1 LAKLSAIKSGGRGAG
16 SRAFGGRAGGTLLV
30 ERRSLA
36 EQAAQILRQG
46 ILDGRFLPGSRLLET
61 WLAEQM
67 HLSRGTVR
75 TALRELTHEGLV
87 RAIPYTGWEV
97 AALTLKDARE
107 LCTVRAT
114 LEALAARL
122 AAEAISP
129 EKIATLNVAYD
140 RLVEAARRG
149 NHRQCVENDL
159 ALHKTIFEMTGNDL
173 LIGLYERIG
182 QQIRMFV
189 AFSDLRSDSNEFITW
204 HAALVK
210 SIKDGDAAAAER
222 IAAENANRNGEE
234 LLAQLERNTAAQAGK
249 GVATA
254 ARSARHA
261 RRGRG

>member
-1 LAKLSAIKSGGRGAG
+1 LAKVSAIKSSGRGIGLRVAG
-16 SRAFGGRAGGTLLV
+16 ARGRSSLLV

-46 ILDGRFLPGSRLLET
+46 ILEGRFLPGSRLLET

-67 HLSRGTVR
+67 QLSRGTVR
-75 TALRELTHEGLV
+75 AALRELTHEGLV

-107 LCTVRAT
+107 LCTVRAG
-114 LEALAARL
+114 LEGLAARL

-129 EKIATLNVAYD
+129 ENITALIVAYD
-140 RLVEAARRG
+140 RLVDSARRA

-159 ALHKTIFEMTGNDL
+159 ALHKTMFEMTGNDL

-189 AFSDLRSDSNEFITW
+189 AFSDLRSDFDEFVTW

-222 IAAENANRNGEE
+222 IAVENANRNGDE
-234 LLAQLERNTAAQAGK
+234 LLAQLERNMAAQTGK
-249 GVATA
+249 EA
-254 ARSARHA
+254 AKAASSARLA